1 MIDRDSKG
9 SLFLFTKGLHFSED
23 FGGRDSL

>member
-9 SLFLFTKGLHFSED
+9 TLFLFTKGLNFSED